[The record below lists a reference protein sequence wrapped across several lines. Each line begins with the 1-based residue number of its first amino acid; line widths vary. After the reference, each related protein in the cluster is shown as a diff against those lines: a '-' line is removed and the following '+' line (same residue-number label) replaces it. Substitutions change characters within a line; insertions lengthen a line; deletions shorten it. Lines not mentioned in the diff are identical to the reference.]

1 MTIDEKIEKAL
12 KDQDIKNIMNKAAS
26 TFHGQLDEDEIHTC
40 KLNALWKSI
49 CNHNSKK
56 PAKFTTYLFNVVI
69 IECIREVKFK
79 SKDVSSKSSSRAGER
94 PTPKEINRS
103 RVEELELFDAI
114 NSCPDPELL
123 LDRSKGYT
131 IKEISEKHS
140 RNRETVRR
148 KLKNSSKVLR
158 RKLS

>member
-26 TFHGQLDEDEIHTC
+26 TFHSQLDEDEIYTC

-49 CNHNSKK
+49 CNHKK
-56 PAKFTTYLFNVVI
+56 NKAAKFTTYLFNGVR

-79 SKDVSSKSSSRAGER
+79 SKDVSSKSGSRTVER

-103 RVEELELFDAI
+103 RVKELDLLDVI
-114 NSCPDPELL
+114 SSCPDSDLL
-123 LDRSKGYT
+123 MDRSKGHT
-131 IKEISEKHS
+131 IKEISDK
-140 RNRETVRR
+140 RGKNRETVRR
-148 KLKNSSKVLR
+148 KLKNSAKVLR